1 MNKYKVDIFLNNH
14 FPNYNKKPMDDTSIK
29 HIDLKHFKR
38 AIKSNDH
45 QYILRGEP
53 TLYPYLYEVLDSLQG
68 KDFILTTSG
77 FNPDVLINYKGKIPY
92 LVLNYDGFLND
103 KLRNAP
109 LTNNI
114 LKLLNHFGNRSNDTI
129 TRICYTISK
138 MNLPWLKPDAE
149 ILIKFYELYPN
160 LKKPYFVIYQQAE
173 MYNQDV
179 FTWVGMGIESVKLL
193 NHKGLLSE
201 KNLAYMNAWLKKE
214 DYVCSSPQNEMVL
227 SYDGKFKTCMSMRF
241 IEEIGDIETT
251 SFDDIIVATAGHRKG
266 CEQCHYRQYCW
277 LAFHYKDNIEKGE

>member
-1 MNKYKVDIFLNNH
+1 LKLNIFLNNH
-14 FPNYNKKPMDDTSIK
+14 FPNYNKKPINDIK
-29 HIDLKHFKR
+29 HINLKHVKR
-38 AIKSNDH
+38 ALKLDNC

-53 TLYPYLYEVLDSLQG
+53 TLYPYLYEVLDALQG

-77 FNPDVLINYKGKIPY
+77 FNPEILINYKGKIPY
-92 LVLNYDGFLND
+92 LVLNFDGFLND
-103 KLRNAP
+103 KLRNSL

-114 LKLLNHFGNRSNDTI
+114 LKLLDHFGNRSYDTI

-138 MNLPWLKPDAE
+138 MNLPWLKVDAE

-173 MYNQDV
+173 MYNQDI
-179 FTWVGMGIESVKLL
+179 FTWVGMGMESVKLL

-214 DYVCSSPQNEMVL
+214 DYICSSPQDELVI

-241 IEEIGDIETT
+241 IEEIGDIETMPLN
-251 SFDDIIVATAGHRKG
+251 DIISSTKELRKN

-277 LAFHYKDNIEKGE
+277 LAFHYKDNIIKE